1 MSTKLFFF
9 CYWNHLL
16 SARQKNIVITRW
28 QIFGM
33 NQLKFSFFLKTQIE
47 IFSKIKCE
55 NIFFQIDAYFDL
67 SMYVLYKF
75 RSNLTHVRDAN
86 LYVQIMILDLNIYI
100 YFTCIIYFNV
110 YFSIRLSF
118 CLLTFVATTIDI
130 KPLLK

>member
-1 MSTKLFFF
+1 MADIWYEPVEVF
-9 CYWNHLL
+9 
-16 SARQKNIVITRW
+16 I
-28 QIFGM
+28 
-33 NQLKFSFFLKTQIE
+33 FLKTQIE
-47 IFSKIKCE
+47 LFSQIKCE

-67 SMYVLYKF
+67 SMYVLYQF

-118 CLLTFVATTIDI
+118 FLLTLCSYTSFF
-130 KPLLK
+130 LLFEM